1 MLGIR
6 LGRDPL
12 PAQPHDFRDDVDARK
27 PRPRRRVDFG
37 IARHRLLAHVLP
49 GRQRK
54 PPVLQRGRG
63 PLAAVRDPFTSTP
76 RPSQVSPSISPTRRR
91 SLAGSWISFCA
102 FRKIVPTMPE
112 SRGSL
117 SRIAEY
123 RRFNSSPCRSRNR
136 ANGNRVPPPLI
147 RPTATS
153 RARSSSILRNKRSA
167 RYRPGTARLGRA
179 THGRSPK
186 PLDER

>member
-1 MLGIR
+1 MVRAQIIDPQMLGIR

-123 RRFNSSPCRSRNR
+123 RRVNSSPCRSRNR
-136 ANGNRVPPPLI
+136 ANGNRVPP
-147 RPTATS
+147 AS
-153 RARSSSILRNKRSA
+153 DQ
-167 RYRPGTARLGRA
+167 
-179 THGRSPK
+179 THGHQPRA
-186 PLDER
+186 LVVHLEEQEICEI